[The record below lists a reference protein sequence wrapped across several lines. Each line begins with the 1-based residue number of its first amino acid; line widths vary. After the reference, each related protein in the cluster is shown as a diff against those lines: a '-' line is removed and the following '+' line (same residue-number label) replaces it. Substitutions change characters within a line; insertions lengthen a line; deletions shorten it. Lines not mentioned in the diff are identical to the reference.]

1 MIFRLN
7 KYYIIIICFLLFI
20 LTSLPFFI
28 KTSESTT
35 NFKNNELFNDELSH
49 INSLDKSIC
58 YVDSIY
64 NTFGVK
70 TFDTLKYIQITS
82 EFTKERFFH
91 GLSNYTFTDNWLI
104 YLLGTYSWGHFL
116 SKVESNSIL
125 KHQEALCSQQN
136 IVFTEI
142 LQKKGITFRTV
153 GLGTKEGPGHFLTEV
168 WYQND
173 WHLYDVD
180 LEPNWDVTNGIHF
193 SLNKLLLTN
202 NLIYEI
208 YDGKI
213 ELTRLNKILEHITYG
228 KPNEFP
234 AKRMLFFHKITFVI
248 IYILPFLFLFFGIKF
263 LFKKEI

>member
-1 MIFRLN
+1 
-7 KYYIIIICFLLFI
+7 
-20 LTSLPFFI
+20 
-28 KTSESTT
+28 
-35 NFKNNELFNDELSH
+35 
-49 INSLDKSIC
+49 
-58 YVDSIY
+58 
-64 NTFGVK
+64 
-70 TFDTLKYIQITS
+70 
-82 EFTKERFFH
+82 
-91 GLSNYTFTDNWLI
+91 
-104 YLLGTYSWGHFL
+104 LLGTYTWGHFL
-116 SKVESNSIL
+116 SKVEPNDIL
-125 KHQEALCSQQN
+125 KHPEALCSQQN

-180 LEPNWDVTNGIHF
+180 LEPNWNVTNGVHF

-234 AKRMLFFHKITFVI
+234 AKKMWLFHRITKLLTYLLPIFFASMI
-248 IYILPFLFLFFGIKF
+248 IIT
-263 LFKKEI
+263 LFKQKVPSKIIQKTTSKFKSKEEEILN